1 MDRYEKGVLLGKGTF
16 ATVYK
21 ATDKKVLA
29 AAGRQ
34 LDAACACGICVPPP
48 HQVAL
53 ADAPAWVVMP
63 YMLSL
68 ATCRRATLWLS
79 RTFM

>member
-29 AAGRQ
+29 ASDGQQGAV
-34 LDAACACGICVPPP
+34 CACGDRMP
-48 HQVAL
+48 HQQ
-53 ADAPAWVVMP
+53 
-63 YMLSL
+63 
-68 ATCRRATLWLS
+68 
-79 RTFM
+79 